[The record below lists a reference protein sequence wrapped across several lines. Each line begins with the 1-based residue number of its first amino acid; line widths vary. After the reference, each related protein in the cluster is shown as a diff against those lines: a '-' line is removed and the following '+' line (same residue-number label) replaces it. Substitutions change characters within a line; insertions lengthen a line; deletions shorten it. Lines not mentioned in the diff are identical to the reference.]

1 MTENKILEVKDL
13 CCSYQKSG
21 GLFGKKESSL
31 WDREL
36 GLSEAL
42 AFYAAPALDHQG
54 CLRIFLQLFPPH
66 AP

>member
-1 MTENKILEVKDL
+1 MFFRHALVLLKDV
-13 CCSYQKSG
+13 
-21 GLFGKKESSL
+21 GLNRRRPFWKKESSL

-36 GLSEAL
+36 SLSEAL

>member
-1 MTENKILEVKDL
+1 M
-13 CCSYQKSG
+13 SG
-21 GLFGKKESSL
+21 SIGAGLFGKKESSL